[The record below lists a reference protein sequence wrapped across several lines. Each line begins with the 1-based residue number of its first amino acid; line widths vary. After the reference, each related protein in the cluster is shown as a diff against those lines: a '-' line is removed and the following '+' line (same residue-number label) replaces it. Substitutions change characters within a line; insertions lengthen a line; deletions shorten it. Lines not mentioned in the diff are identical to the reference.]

1 MGDTAQSS
9 RVGSRFGRYHLRRLL
24 GRGGMGEVY
33 EAEDTVKERLVA
45 LKLLSPV
52 LCQDPIFRERLQ
64 REARTAGRLQEPHVV
79 PVHDYGEIDGQLY
92 LDMRLIEG
100 VDLSALLKQSGALT
114 PPRAVAIVRQ
124 AASALDAA
132 HSAGVIHRD
141 IKPENILISRDD
153 FAYLVDFGIARAATD
168 EKLTQIGGAV
178 GTWKY
183 SAPERF
189 TDAEATQS
197 VDIYALAC
205 VLHECLTGSPPYR
218 ADSAGMLITA
228 HLMEPIPLPSQSQP
242 GIPRAFDAVIARGM
256 AKDPKDRYASAGD
269 LALAAND
276 ALSERDQGRA
286 GDIIERSEET
296 ALPTT
301 TLRSR
306 PFTLILRRRLHHPC
320 RTRRPARPIPPHQR
334 FGANAPSG
342 DYPAGAGMGPGGW
355 CAHPPPTHH
364 DPRRRPR
371 QVLSGKVN
379 SAHRT
384 ALRRRRVYRNR
395 KSQFLLGAV
404 ALVAVVVLGL
414 AIWLLQPSHP
424 AGPAPSATGTT
435 SAKATPSAT
444 PDTPPAAESQ
454 ARLFSLLP
462 AGYPPGTCKPI
473 TPPQG
478 PLARVSCG
486 KNSDPTAHHPR
497 PTHCSRTALRS
508 APPLT
513 ESCRPPPL
521 LNVLGESNHQASG
534 TTTPTHRRPVARS
547 CAEPSRAIRQSV
559 WTTDAELLIGVV
571 QAELPESTLDQLYRW
586 WASHS

>member
-1 MGDTAQSS
+1 
-9 RVGSRFGRYHLRRLL
+9 
-24 GRGGMGEVY
+24 MGEVY

-45 LKLLSPV
+45 LKLLSPA
-52 LCQDPIFRERLQ
+52 LCQDPVFRERLR

-100 VDLSALLKQSGALT
+100 ADLSTLLKQSGALT

-132 HSAGVIHRD
+132 HAAGVIHRD
-141 IKPENILISRDD
+141 IKPENILITRDD

-189 TDAEATQS
+189 TEAEATQS
-197 VDIYALAC
+197 VDVYALAC
-205 VLHECLTGSPPYR
+205 MLHECLTGAPPYR

-228 HLMEPIPLPSQSQP
+228 HLMEPIPQPSQSSP

-256 AKDPKDRYASAGD
+256 AKDPKDRYGSAGD

-276 ALSERDQGRA
+276 ALSALDQDHV
-286 GDIIERSEET
+286 GDIVERSQKAT
-296 ALPTT
+296 LPTT
-301 TLRSR
+301 DVE
-306 PFTLILRRRLHHPC
+306 
-320 RTRRPARPIPPHQR
+320 PPSIHI
-334 FGANAPSG
+334 APSPPPLPMSYPSASPPYRHHTG
-342 DYPAGAGMGPGGW
+342 GSEPVPNLVPTPAGAAWGSAGGITHSP
-355 CAHPPPTHH
+355 ADEPRPPPSST
-364 DPRRRPR
+364 PGIAW
-371 QVLSGKVN
+371 SGQFG
-379 SAHRT
+379 APP
-384 ALRRRRVYRNR
+384 ALRRRRASR
-395 KSQFLLGAV
+395 KWKSRLLLGAV
-404 ALVAVVVLGL
+404 ALVVLGL

-424 AGPAPSATGTT
+424 TAGAPRATGTT

-444 PDTPPAAESQ
+444 STTPVSAPPAAETQ

-473 TPPQG
+473 SPPQG

-486 KNSDPTAHHPR
+486 KNADPDGPPSATYTLFPDSA
-497 PTHCSRTALRS
+497 ALRAAFKRIVQTSTVVECPGRIQSPGPWHRS
-508 APPLT
+508 ATPQET
-513 ESCRPPPL
+513 
-521 LNVLGESNHQASG
+521 SG
-534 TTTPTHRRPVARS
+534 TLMCGTEQGYPTV
-547 CAEPSRAIRQSV
+547 V
-559 WTTDAELLIGVV
+559 WTTDAKLLIGVV
-571 QAELPESTLDQLYRW
+571 QAERPESTLDQLYRW